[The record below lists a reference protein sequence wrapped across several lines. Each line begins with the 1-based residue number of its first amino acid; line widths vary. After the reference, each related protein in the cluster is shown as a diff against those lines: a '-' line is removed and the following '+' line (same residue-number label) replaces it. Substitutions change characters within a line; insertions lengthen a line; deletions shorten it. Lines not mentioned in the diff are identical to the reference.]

1 MNKIKHIG
9 VFTSG
14 GDAPG
19 MNAAVRA
26 VVRASLFH
34 HLKISAIYRGYEGM
48 IENDIV
54 AFDARSVAH
63 IIDKGGTKI
72 KTARS
77 KEFRTK
83 EGRSKAFKNLEKH
96 KIDALVAIGGD
107 GTFTGAN
114 IFYKEYGIPIIGVP
128 GTIDNDIFGTS
139 FTIGYDTASNN
150 AMKAVDMIRDTA
162 TSHNRLFFIEVM
174 GRNAGFIALRTAIA
188 TGAKAV
194 MLPETKI
201 TAQELLDLI
210 NKGKTDRKSSSIV
223 IVAEGNENGNAMELA
238 EKINKLDNSFDTK
251 VTILGHIQRGG
262 SPTTYDRILAAKLG
276 VAAVDCLMKG
286 EKDLMVGVF
295 DKKITYTP
303 LEKAIKENN
312 FLDKDLLRIIDVL
325 SI

>member
-1 MNKIKHIG
+1 
-9 VFTSG
+9 
-14 GDAPG
+14 
-19 MNAAVRA
+19 MNAALRA

-34 HLKISAIYRGYEGM
+34 GLKVSAIYRGYEGM

-54 AFDARSVAH
+54 AFDVRSVSR
-63 IIDKGGTKI
+63 IIDKGGTII

-77 KEFRTK
+77 KEFMSK
-83 EGRSKAFKNLEKH
+83 EGRKKAFKNLQEH

-107 GTFTGAN
+107 GTFTGAH
-114 IFYKEYGIPIIGVP
+114 IFYKEFKIPIIGVP

-188 TGAKAV
+188 CGAKAV

-201 TAQELLDLI
+201 SPKKLLKFI
-210 NKGKTDRKSSSIV
+210 NKGKTNRKSSSIV
-223 IVAEGNENGNAMELA
+223 IVAEGNENGDANELA
-238 EKINKLDNSFDTK
+238 KKIKELDDSFDTK

-262 SPTTYDRILAAKLG
+262 PPTAFDRILAAKLG
-276 VAAVDCLMKG
+276 VAAVDSLIEG
-286 EKDLMVGVF
+286 ENDIMVGVF
-295 DKKITYTP
+295 DKKITFTP

-312 FLDKDLLRIIDVL
+312 YLDENLLRIVDVL

>member
-1 MNKIKHIG
+1 MNAIKHIG

-14 GDAPG
+14 GDSPG

-26 VVRASLFH
+26 VVRAGIYH
-34 HLKISAIYRGYEGM
+34 NLKVSAIYRGYEGM
-48 IENDIV
+48 IDNDIV
-54 AFDARSVAH
+54 VFDERSVAR

-77 KEFRTK
+77 EEFRTK
-83 EGRSKAFKNLEKH
+83 EGRSTAFKNLQEH

-114 IFYKEYGIPIIGVP
+114 IFYQEYGMPIIGVP

-174 GRNAGFIALRTAIA
+174 GRNAGFIALRTAIS

-201 TAQELLDLI
+201 TSKELLELI
-210 NKGKTDRKSSSIV
+210 NKGKTKKKSSSIV
-223 IVAEGNENGNAMELA
+223 IVAEGNENGNAVELA
-238 EKINKLDNSFDTK
+238 EKIKELDKSFDTK
-251 VTILGHIQRGG
+251 VTVLGHIQRGG
-262 SPTTYDRILAAKLG
+262 SPTVFDRVLAAKLG
-276 VAAVDCLMKG
+276 VAAVDKLLEG
-286 EKDLMVGVF
+286 QKDIMVGVY
-295 DKKITYTP
+295 DKKVITTP
-303 LEKAIKENN
+303 LKKAIKEHNY
-312 FLDKDLLRIIDVL
+312 LDENLLRIVDVL

>member
-1 MNKIKHIG
+1 MKKIKHIG

-26 VVRASLFH
+26 VVRSAIYHDLQV
-34 HLKISAIYRGYEGM
+34 SAIYRGFEGM

-54 AFDARSVAH
+54 VFNARSVAR

-77 KEFRTK
+77 KEFMTK
-83 EGRSKAFKNLEKH
+83 EGREKAFHNLKKH

-107 GTFTGAN
+107 GTFTGAH
-114 IFYKEYGIPIIGVP
+114 IFYKEFGIPIIGVP
-128 GTIDNDIFGTS
+128 GTIDNDIFGTN

-201 TAQELLDLI
+201 SIQELLVLI
-210 NKGKTDRKSSSIV
+210 NKGKTDKKTSSIV
-223 IVAEGNENGNAMELA
+223 IVSEGNENGNAMELA
-238 EKINKLDNSFDTK
+238 EKIKKLDSSFDTK

-276 VAAVDCLMKG
+276 VASIDSLLEGK
-286 EKDLMVGVF
+286 KDIMVGVR
-295 DKKITYTP
+295 DKEITYTP
-303 LEKAIKENN
+303 LAKAIKENN
-312 FLDKDLLRIIDVL
+312 YLDENLLRLVEVL

>member
-1 MNKIKHIG
+1 MNTIKHIG

-19 MNAAVRA
+19 MNAALRA
-26 VVRASLFH
+26 VVRAGIYH
-34 HLKISAIYRGYEGM
+34 DLKVSAIYRGYEGM
-48 IENDIV
+48 IDDDIV
-54 AFDARSVAH
+54 EFDARSVSH

-77 KEFRTK
+77 KRFMTK
-83 EGRSKAFKNLEKH
+83 EGRAIAYKNLQSH
-96 KIDALVAIGGD
+96 NIDALVAIGGD

-114 IFYKEYGIPIIGVP
+114 IFYKEFGMPIIGVP

-201 TAQELLDLI
+201 TPLELLALI
-210 NKGKTDRKSSSIV
+210 NKGKTDKKSSSIV
-223 IVAEGNENGNAMELA
+223 IVAEGNENGNAVELA
-238 EKINKLDNSFDTK
+238 KKIEEFDDSFDTK

-262 SPTTYDRILAAKLG
+262 SPTTFDRVLSAKLG
-276 VAAVDCLMKG
+276 VAAVDCIIAGK
-286 EKDLMVGVF
+286 KDIMVGVF
-295 DKKITYTP
+295 DKMITYTP
-303 LEKAIKENN
+303 LEKAIKEYNY
-312 FLDKDLLRIIDVL
+312 LDEDLLRIVDVL

>member
-1 MNKIKHIG
+1 MNTIKHIG

-19 MNAAVRA
+19 MNAALRA
-26 VVRASLFH
+26 VVRAGVFH
-34 HLKISAIYRGYEGM
+34 NLKVSAIYRGFEGM
-48 IENDIV
+48 VENDIV
-54 AFDARSVAH
+54 EFDVRSVSH

-83 EGRSKAFKNLEKH
+83 VGRAKAYKNLQDH

-107 GTFTGAN
+107 GTFTGAH
-114 IFYKEYGIPIIGVP
+114 IFYKEFGIPVIGVP

-162 TSHNRLFFIEVM
+162 TSHNRLFFVEVM

-194 MLPETKI
+194 MVPETKI
-201 TAQELLDLI
+201 TPVELLSLI

-223 IVAEGNENGNAMELA
+223 IVAEGNENGNALQLA
-238 EKINKLDNSFDTK
+238 AAIEKLDNSFDSK
-251 VTILGHIQRGG
+251 VTILGHVQRGG
-262 SPTTYDRILAAKLG
+262 SPTTYDRVLAAKLG
-276 VAAVDCLMKG
+276 IAAVDCLVRG
-286 EKDLMVGVF
+286 EKDIMVGVY
-295 DKKITYTP
+295 DKHLTYTP
-303 LEKAIKENN
+303 LEKAIKEHNY
-312 FLDKDLLRIIDVL
+312 LDDDLLRIVEVL